1 MEEEIYKLIMTLILT
16 LFSIVLSYTIKH
28 LDDALKKSKVKTM
41 KFKNDEQRE
50 LYIHA
55 MEDIDTIA
63 KTTVYAIEQV
73 IGKKLKDDINSGY
86 ANYDELKDLSTFAV
100 DKISK
105 TVSKRNMLVLES
117 HLGDVDE
124 YIKDLVEHNV
134 VKLKRDLYK

>member
-28 LDDALKKSKVKTM
+28 LDDALKKSKIKTM

-73 IGKKLKDDINSGY
+73 IGKKLKEDINNGY

-100 DKISK
+100 DKISN
-105 TVSKRNMLVLES
+105 TVSKRNMLILES

-134 VKLKRDLYK
+134 VKLKSDLYK